1 MWRNLKLIHL
11 WRNFSF
17 LHMFHV
23 QKCEITWQIFSP
35 RVWPVDPWQISGIH
49 NIYTGLNAFAKN
61 LVTGQTESKLWT
73 VAAKKTIPLV
83 AVLHVCTN
91 VYFAQKMNQENR
103 RWTELSH
110 LQRTWNLNLWERMF
124 SRDGW
129 SCRVKL
135 VGKTNSYCHWSPELR
150 IEMLSPLKKSL
161 HCRVA
166 CTN

>member
-1 MWRNLKLIHL
+1 MWKNLKLIHL

-73 VAAKKTIPLV
+73 VAAKKTISLV
-83 AVLHVCTN
+83 AVLYVLMCTLL
-91 VYFAQKMNQENR
+91 K
-103 RWTELSH
+103 RWIKRTDGGQNWSEPLLSH

-124 SRDGW
+124 SRDGLAVLSW
-129 SCRVKL
+129 YWR
-135 VGKTNSYCHWSPELR
+135 PELR
-150 IEMLSPLKKSL
+150 IEMLSPLKKIPSL
-161 HCRVA
+161 QGRMY
-166 CTN
+166 